1 MKISNILV
9 SFLLLSCSSK
19 NAKEDP
25 IKNFMDNF
33 SGVVTSAHIIVVSDY
48 GCSGCKSVLLENTL
62 SRDVSDTTIIVS
74 NIDRTSNYNMYL
86 EQGYTNLILDSLDL
100 AAAYGIDLIYPVY
113 YNRLTGKAYPLS
125 IEMLKPESF

>member
-1 MKISNILV
+1 MRLMKIFNVLL

-25 IKNFMDNF
+25 IKNFMDDF
-33 SGVVTSAHIIVVSDY
+33 SGLVTSAHIIVVSDY

-86 EQGYTNLILDSLDL
+86 ERVYQP
-100 AAAYGIDLIYPVY
+100 GI
-113 YNRLTGKAYPLS
+113 G
-125 IEMLKPESF
+125 